1 MPLSYIEHLLLL
13 VDDVDATVDWFV
25 NNIGLSR
32 GHTPDF
38 KVKVTWLYIEEKDVL
53 HIAHLPSEGKEKRFQ
68 DRYLGGRDST
78 EKNGTG
84 IIDHVAFR
92 CTGLPEMITRL
103 ENNKATF
110 LQRQAND
117 GELYQLFITGPNG
130 MRVELNFDSEEA
142 ERHGIKPEMTALEA
156 ISD

>member
-1 MPLSYIEHLLLL
+1 M
-13 VDDVDATVDWFV
+13 
-25 NNIGLSR
+25 
-32 GHTPDF
+32 
-38 KVKVTWLYIEEKDVL
+38 
-53 HIAHLPSEGKEKRFQ
+53 IA
-68 DRYLGGRDST
+68 
-78 EKNGTG
+78 
-84 IIDHVAFR
+84 
-92 CTGLPEMITRL
+92 RL

>member
-53 HIAHLPSEGKEKRFQ
+53 HIAHFPSEGKEKRFQ
-68 DRYLGGRDST
+68 DRYLGGRAST

-92 CTGLPEMITRL
+92 CTGLPEMIAKL

-117 GELYQLFITGPNG
+117 GDLYQLFITGPNG
-130 MRVELNFDSEEA
+130 MRVELNFDAKEA
-142 ERHGIKPEMTALEA
+142 ERHGIKAEMTALEA